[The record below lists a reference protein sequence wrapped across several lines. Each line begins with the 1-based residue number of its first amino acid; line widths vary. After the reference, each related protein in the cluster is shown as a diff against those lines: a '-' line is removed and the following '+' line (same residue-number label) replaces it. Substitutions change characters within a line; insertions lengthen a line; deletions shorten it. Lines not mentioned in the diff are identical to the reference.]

1 MSEITLLKIAVGTL
15 VAVISTLAG
24 VIVKLYKKKEERTDQ
39 LIDLALRVKNGD
51 SEILQKI
58 CEILHKHR
66 AKKKG

>member
-1 MSEITLLKIAVGTL
+1 MSELTLLKIAIGAL

-39 LIDLALRVKNGD
+39 LIDLAVRIKNGD

-58 CEILHKHR
+58 CEVLDKYR
-66 AKKKG
+66 SKKKG